1 MGMDPKLLDFAQ
13 RHSPKMN
20 EDFING
26 LAEIHMRDGVKML
39 DETLRVVSQ
48 DFPPGWHYDT
58 YSLCA
63 PEEELAEEVPI
74 KVGGRAAVD
83 IAQSDIYLIRL
94 HFYYCEGPGHP
105 RVNLEPHRI
114 FMPHVGDAG
123 SIMLS
128 GSRHF
133 ISPVLS
139 DVVMSYDRDR
149 IFVQFRRAKFH
160 IGYHNHSAFID
171 GVRTETSLAWSV
183 LYHLKSNQR
192 TEIRKVALLH
202 YLLGH
207 CGLKETFRRYGGC
220 NPIVSNTTLS
230 IEDYPS
236 DKWVHVQSSNP
247 QTKPF
252 YGGSRIYMVIPR
264 AEYEANKNTLN
275 SMITALYF
283 IMDRFHTYIMAEH
296 VEMVETWRMTLGMI
310 LWDDKR
316 LPVILEDI
324 NKHFDSLDRY
334 VDDMV
339 GPVLARINMPSE
351 TLYDFLMHCIRD
363 IDDWYEKKHERQ
375 SDLYRKELT
384 VLPHVFSAFN
394 DAIFKFY
401 FDLINEHNKNG
412 LTKESFSKL
421 LKDHLRA
428 RMVFDIKNGR
438 ANISSMGTSGDNKFF
453 KITSILTPQTSNSGK
468 RDAGA
473 GINIPL
479 HTSIAGAGSYLNLPK
494 KDPSGIA
501 RGNPYIMLENGTKIL
516 QNPANKELED
526 ETQRRLTKTLIP
538 TAQTDNS
545 DLDQDLLRDYAN
557 NDD

>member
-1 MGMDPKLLDFAQ
+1 MGMDPRLLQFSQ
-13 RHSPKMN
+13 EWSPKMN

-26 LAEIHMRDGVKML
+26 LAEIQMKNGPDMIHDILK
-39 DETLRVVSQ
+39 VVSQ

-58 YSLCA
+58 YSLCS
-63 PEEELAEEVPI
+63 PEEELAEETPI

-83 IAQSDIYLIRL
+83 IAQSDIYLMRL
-94 HFYYCEGPGHP
+94 HFYYCKGLGHP
-105 RVNLEPHRI
+105 RENLEPHRI
-114 FMPHVGDAG
+114 FMPYVGDSG

-139 DVVMSYDRDR
+139 DVITSYDRDR

-160 IGYHNHSAFID
+160 IGYHNHSAIVD
-171 GVRTETSLAWSV
+171 GARLETSLAWSV

-192 TEIRKVALLH
+192 TEMRKVALLH

-207 CGLKETFRRYGGC
+207 CGLKETFRKFGKC
-220 NPIVSNTTLS
+220 EVMVSDSVLS
-230 IEDYPS
+230 VQDYPA
-236 DKWVHVQSSNP
+236 DKWVHVHSSNP

-252 YGGSRIYMVIPR
+252 YGGSKVYMVIDR
-264 AEYEANKNTLN
+264 AQYEANKNTLN

-283 IMDRFHTYIMAEH
+283 IMDRFHTYIKAAHAEH
-296 VEMVETWRMTLGMI
+296 LETWRLTLGLI

-316 LPVILEDI
+316 PAVILEDV

-339 GPVLARINMPSE
+339 APVLASIGMPSDN
-351 TLYDFLMHCIRD
+351 LYDFLMHCIRD
-363 IDDWYEKKHERQ
+363 IDDWYEQKHARQ

-384 VLPHVFSAFN
+384 VLPHVFSEFN

-412 LTKESFSKL
+412 LTKESFAKL
-421 LKDHLRA
+421 LKDHLKI
-428 RMVFDIKNGR
+428 RMVFNIKKGR

-468 RDAGA
+468 RDPGA
-473 GINIPL
+473 RTNLSL

-501 RGNPYIMLENGTKIL
+501 RGNPYILLEQGTKIV
-516 QNPANKELED
+516 QRPENKQLED
-526 ETQRRLTKTLIP
+526 ETQARIVKTLIP
-538 TAQTDNS
+538 STTGDTS
-545 DLDQDLLRDYAN
+545 YLDQDFLREAAN
-557 NDD
+557 STD

>member
-1 MGMDPKLLDFAQ
+1 MGMDLKLLEFVKQ
-13 RHSPKMN
+13 HSPKMN
-20 EDFING
+20 EDFITG
-26 LAEIHMRDGVKML
+26 LAEKHMKDSVKL
-39 DETLRVVSQ
+39 IDEILRVVSQ
-48 DFPPGWHYDT
+48 DFPEGWHYDT
-58 YSLCA
+58 YTLCS
-63 PEEELAEEVPI
+63 PEEELLEETPI

-83 IAQSDIYLIRL
+83 IAQSDIYLVRL
-94 HFYYCEGPGHP
+94 HFYYCKGPGHP
-105 RVNLEPHRI
+105 RENLEPHRI
-114 FMPHVGDAG
+114 FMPYVGDAG

-160 IGYHNHSAFID
+160 IGYHNHSAIID
-171 GVRTETSLAWSV
+171 GARVETSLAWSV

-192 TEIRKVALLH
+192 TEMRKVALLH

-207 CGLKETFRRYGGC
+207 CGLKETFKRYGGC
-220 NPIVSNTTLS
+220 DVVVSNSVLS
-230 IEDYPS
+230 VQDYPT
-236 DKWVHVQSSNP
+236 DKWVHVHSSNP

-252 YGGSRIYMVIPR
+252 YGGSRVYMVLPR
-264 AEYEANKNTLN
+264 EQYEANKNTVN

-283 IMDRFHTYIMAEH
+283 IMDRFHTYISADH
-296 VEMVETWRMTLGMI
+296 VDILDMWRMTLGLI

-316 LPVILEDI
+316 PAVILEDI

-339 GPVLARINMPSE
+339 APVLARIDMPSE
-351 TLYDFLMHCIRD
+351 NLYDFLMHCIRD
-363 IDDWYEKKHERQ
+363 IDDWYEQKHARQ

-384 VLPHVFSAFN
+384 VLPHVFSEFN

-412 LTKESFSKL
+412 LTKDSFSKL
-421 LKDHLRA
+421 LKDHLKG
-428 RMVFDIKNGR
+428 RMVFNIKNGR
-438 ANISSMGTSGDNKFF
+438 ANICSMGISGDNKYF
-453 KITSILTPQTSNSGK
+453 KATSILTPQTSNSGK
-468 RDAGA
+468 RDPGA
-473 GINIPL
+473 AANITL

-501 RGNPYIMLENGTKIL
+501 RGNPYIQLENGTKIM

-526 ETQRRLTKTLIP
+526 RTQAKLIETLIP
-538 TAQTDNS
+538 SSDTDNS
-545 DLDQDLLRDYAN
+545 YLDQDYLREVAN
-557 NDD
+557 SSD

>member
-1 MGMDPKLLDFAQ
+1 MGMDPRLLEFTKQ
-13 RHSPKMN
+13 FSPKMN

-26 LAEIHMRDGVKML
+26 LAEKHMQDGCKL
-39 DETLRVVSQ
+39 IDEIWRVVAQ
-48 DFPPGWHYDT
+48 DFPPGWYYDT
-58 YSLCA
+58 YTLCS
-63 PEEELAEEVPI
+63 PEEELEEETPI

-94 HFYYCEGPGHP
+94 HFYYCAGPGHP
-105 RVNLEPHRI
+105 RENLEPHRI
-114 FMPHVGDAG
+114 FMPHVGDSG

-160 IGYHNHSAFID
+160 IGYHNHSVIVD
-171 GVRTETSLAWSV
+171 GGRVETSLAWSV

-192 TEIRKVALLH
+192 TEMRKVALLH

-207 CGLKETFRRYGGC
+207 CGLTETFKRYAGVDVK
-220 NPIVSNTTLS
+220 VSNEVMS
-230 IEDYPS
+230 VSDYPS
-236 DKWVHVQSSNP
+236 DQWVHVHSSNP
-247 QTKPF
+247 MTKPF
-252 YGGSRIYMVIPR
+252 GGGSRIYLVLPR
-264 AEYEANKNTLN
+264 AQYEANKDTVN
-275 SMITALYF
+275 SMLTALYF
-283 IMDRFHTYIMAEH
+283 VMDRFHTYITAEH
-296 VEMVETWRMTLGMI
+296 VDLLDTWRMTLGMI

-316 LPVILEDI
+316 LAVILEDI

-339 GPVLARINMPSE
+339 APVLERIGMPSKD
-351 TLYDFLMHCIRD
+351 LYDFLMHCIRD
-363 IDDWYEKKHERQ
+363 IDDWYEQKHARQ

-384 VLPHVFSAFN
+384 VLPHVFSEFN

-401 FDLINEHNKNG
+401 FDLINEYNKNG

-421 LKDHLRA
+421 LKDHLKG
-428 RMVFDIKNGR
+428 RMVFNIKKGR

-453 KITSILTPQTSNSGK
+453 KITSIMTPQTSNSGK
-468 RDAGA
+468 RDPGA
-473 GINIPL
+473 RTHLSL

-501 RGNPYIMLENGTKIL
+501 RGNPYILLEDGTKIM
-516 QNPANKELED
+516 QRPENKQLED
-526 ETQRRLTKTLIP
+526 ETQARIVKTLIP
-538 TAQTDNS
+538 STGADS
-545 DLDQDLLRDYAN
+545 SFLDQDLLREMAN
-557 NDD
+557 SSD